1 LPVDRFALTA
11 NNITTAWSAQSSATG
26 TSSGGGRLGVIPS
39 GFADVA
45 ERASRGYGRT
55 PVWLFPMGTHLVIVP
70 ARVSA
75 ERLFDGA
82 AHRAALPPVYNAY
95 ARTRAEAHYDP
106 SMDDERMLLL
116 PLYATSFCLYDYLAE
131 KNWFGADQL
140 VILSASSKTAIGLAL
155 ALAEDAA
162 APPAIALTSPRN
174 REAVGRLGLYARV
187 LEYADLG
194 SIDGGA
200 PTVIVD
206 MSGSGPLLSALHAHL
221 GDNMRYCAN
230 VGVTH
235 YSENRMGPG
244 FIAERSAMFF
254 APAHIQQRARDWGPG
269 AFEKK
274 AFNFWRD
281 AAQKSRAWLKL
292 ERERG
297 IAAAQPA
304 YHRVLNGETA
314 RIEALSSSWDQWLLF
329 LEDSQPAED
338 EDQQRGADQRYQ
350 ETDHTAGGGDAHKTG
365 DPEAQCAADHADQ
378 HIGDQTHLSVGFHD
392 DARQP
397 ADDTTDDQGDDPIH
411 FVYSS
416 LERNPAGKPVG
427 PKFALA
433 PIVYLAG
440 RAVEPGA
447 GKRFGG

>member
-1 LPVDRFALTA
+1 MTRMTTLQVRQDDLSRSRLEETGVPALHDGQLLARVDRFALTA
-11 NNITTAWSAQSSATG
+11 NNITYGVVGAKLGYWSFFPAADG
-26 TSSGGGRLGVIPS
+26 WGVIPVW
-39 GFADVA
+39 GFADVVESRHPEVA
-45 ERASRGYGRT
+45 TGERLFGY
-55 PVWLFPMGTHLVIVP
+55 FPMGTHLVLGPVK
-70 ARVSA
+70 AGA

-95 ARTRAEAHYDP
+95 ARTRAEANYDP

-131 KNWFGADQL
+131 KTWFGADQL

-187 LEYADLG
+187 LDYADLG

-254 APAHIQQRARDWGPG
+254 APAHIRQRARDWGPG

-274 AFNFWRD
+274 AFDFWRD
-281 AAQKSRAWLKL
+281 AALKSRAWLRF

-304 YHRVLNGETA
+304 YHRVLDGETA
-314 RIEALSSSWDQWLLF
+314 PDRGLVIE
-329 LEDSQPAED
+329 LESMA
-338 EDQQRGADQRYQ
+338 
-350 ETDHTAGGGDAHKTG
+350 
-365 DPEAQCAADHADQ
+365 
-378 HIGDQTHLSVGFHD
+378 
-392 DARQP
+392 
-397 ADDTTDDQGDDPIH
+397 
-411 FVYSS
+411 
-416 LERNPAGKPVG
+416 
-427 PKFALA
+427 
-433 PIVYLAG
+433 IVS
-440 RAVEPGA
+440 
-447 GKRFGG
+447 